1 MTTRSRGAR
10 AGLASVLVTAFAAA
24 SVVAV
29 SSAAQAAPLAPVI
42 SAAATDITGSV
53 SVSVDVEDGIEQT
66 VTVWAEFVET
76 GVVTEG
82 CVFTDT
88 VDRDCVATLPAGQ
101 YGDYELF
108 ATSTDVDGTSPESN
122 RVTVSY
128 GSPASDLSLASPFD
142 LDAFTIPTLS
152 AEVTGTGPALGTVE
166 VFAYRVDVGIGSET
180 SLCFSGVP
188 ASGAFSCTVPFGDYG
203 VWAVR
208 VVATDLEGGTA
219 ERPGGEPDAI
229 AVNVAPPQNGL
240 SIATAPG
247 SLTATATGLT
257 ETDVSVSFIV
267 DWFGAGSLGER
278 CPAGWT
284 GDYEVPPTDGPS
296 VVCLVESVPP
306 GIHLFSSVQFINET
320 YSSDRGDAVY
330 VPATPT
336 MTVEPVPGG
345 AIFSGSIDLL
355 AEELVESSTLLDY
368 VEVVVR
374 DSESTFACSAVADAV
389 TGQWSCTTP
398 LAPGGEVYTAV
409 AQSVGFSD
417 DPGVLGQVVDY
428 WDGISTASAPVAATI
443 SPGVVPPPPTMTY
456 EFGAASVGVTAEG
469 LEGSRVGVEVYD
481 VEPDGEGGYSFG
493 FPVASCGDA
502 PEGEGGGGF
511 EPESAPLS
519 PATVEECVFDDL
531 EPGIWNFYA
540 VQSYYFE
547 QSEYQDDFVLI
558 PEVPTFSAAPGSNGR
573 VLASGEGET
582 GFRVLVRELGGPG
595 ACSAIVDTEGAW
607 SCSFSGASGRTLVR
621 AQQQSQGFVA
631 DPGFYYEGL
640 GDSFDGFSAYT
651 APVEVVVAGPAASPA
666 PIPTPTPAVT
676 PAPFSWTLEGF
687 DGQNLRPGQQLSL
700 SARGL
705 PPGTSVTI
713 QIFSTPRTLG
723 TSVADASGLFALDVV
738 VPEDLEP
745 GEHTLVATATPP
757 GGTPSQISTPV
768 MVDPALDP
776 AGEPLEESVDDGAEE
791 NAGSGE
797 GAGGASGSIA
807 RDDPA
812 APSELTE
819 AIPTAAEIFR
829 NPIVTVTAGGLAL
842 AILLLVAFPTEL
854 LNSTLS
860 ANTRRFGRGFAAF
873 ERGVDRVTDW
883 FAAVTRTRAAAAA
896 ILIVV
901 TSVIFGF
908 MDPSFGFDAVSLRL
922 TLALAIGLFLVTYV
936 SSWIS
941 GAIIWRAWRIE
952 TSIGLQPAAL
962 VFALIGVVIARLLE
976 FSPGFLIGLVIGLEI
991 VTRVGAPH
999 RVRAVLTQLGVM
1011 VGISVLAWVG
1021 YSILTDATAGDLD
1034 WVTALALDS
1043 LAAATAE
1050 GLTAAAVAILPL
1062 GFLEGR
1068 EIFQRSKVL
1077 WVGAFLVTA
1086 TLFSLL
1092 VLPTEDGIDEISN
1105 VGTWFVVLVAF
1116 AVVTLALWAVLHYT
1130 NPDRHADDD
1139 GAEPEGAEP
1148 GGAQK
1153 ETAPR

>member
-10 AGLASVLVTAFAAA
+10 AALASVLVAAFAATT
-24 SVVAV
+24 VVAM

-53 SVSVDVEDGIEQT
+53 SVSVDLEDGIEQT
-66 VTVWAEFVET
+66 VTVWAEYVET
-76 GVVTEG
+76 GAVTEG

-88 VDRDCVATLPAGQ
+88 VDRDCTSVLPDGQ

-122 RVTVSY
+122 RASVSY
-128 GSPASDLSLASPFD
+128 GSPASDLVLASPFD
-142 LDAFTIPTLS
+142 LDAFTNPTLS

-180 SLCFSGVP
+180 SLCFTGVP
-188 ASGAFSCTVPFGDYG
+188 ASGAFSCTAPFGDYG

-229 AVNVAPPQNGL
+229 AVNVAPPQNGM

-247 SLTATATGLT
+247 ALTATATGLA

-296 VVCLVESVPP
+296 VVCLAESVPA

-320 YSSDRGDAVY
+320 FSSDRGDAVY

-336 MTVEPVPGG
+336 MTVDAVPGG
-345 AIFSGSIDLL
+345 AIFSGSVDTLAVEL
-355 AEELVESSTLLDY
+355 AESGTLLDY
-368 VEVVVR
+368 VEVLVR
-374 DSESTFACSAVADAV
+374 DSESTVVCADDVDAA

-398 LAPGGEVYTAV
+398 LAAGEETFTAI
-409 AQSVGFSD
+409 AQSIGFSD
-417 DPGVLGQVVDY
+417 DPGVPGQVVDY

-443 SPGVVPPPPTMTY
+443 APGVVPPPPTMTY
-456 EFGAASVGVTAEG
+456 ELGAASVGVMAEG
-469 LEGSRVGVEVYD
+469 LEGSRVGFEVYD

-493 FPVASCGDA
+493 FPVASCGDL
-502 PEGEGGGGF
+502 PEGEGEGGF
-511 EPESAPLS
+511 GADSAPFA

-547 QSEYQDDFVLI
+547 RSGYQDDYVLI

-573 VLASGEGET
+573 VLASGEGEP
-582 GFRVLVRELGGPG
+582 GFRVLVRELGGAE

-607 SCSFSGASGRTLVR
+607 SCSFAGASGPTLVR
-621 AQQQSQGFVA
+621 AQQQSQGFAA
-631 DPGFYYEGL
+631 DPGLYYEGV

-651 APVEVVVAGPAASPA
+651 AAVEVVVAGPAAPPA

>member
-1 MTTRSRGAR
+1 MTTRFRGAR
-10 AGLASVLVTAFAAA
+10 AALASVLVAAFAATT
-24 SVVAV
+24 VVAM
-29 SSAAQAAPLAPVI
+29 SSAAQAAPLAPSI
-42 SAAATDITGSV
+42 SAAATDIVGLV
-53 SVSVDVEDGIEQT
+53 SVSVDLEDGVEQT
-66 VTVWAEFVET
+66 VTVWAEYVET

-82 CVFTDT
+82 CVFTDS
-88 VDRDCVATLPAGQ
+88 VDRDCTAELPDGQ

-122 RVTVSY
+122 RADVSY
-128 GSPASDLSLASPFD
+128 GSAASDLALASPFD
-142 LDAFTIPTLS
+142 IDEFTITTLS
-152 AEVTGTGPALGTVE
+152 RDVTGAGPALGTVE
-166 VFAYRVDVGIGSET
+166 VLGYRLDLGDATET
-180 SLCFSGVP
+180 SLCLTGVP
-188 ASGAFSCTVPFGDYG
+188 SSGTFSCPTTFDDYG

-208 VVATDLEGGTA
+208 VVGTDLEGGTA
-219 ERPGGEPDAI
+219 ERPGGEPAFI
-229 AVNVAPPQNGL
+229 TVNVAPPQNAMA
-240 SIATAPG
+240 IAAVPG
-247 SLTATATGLT
+247 SLTATATGLA
-257 ETDVSVSFIV
+257 EADVSVSLIV
-267 DWFGAGSLGER
+267 DWFGAATVGER
-278 CPAGWT
+278 CPADWT
-284 GDYEVPPTDGPS
+284 GDYEEPPTGGPS
-296 VVCLVESVPP
+296 VVCLAESVPP

-330 VPATPT
+330 VPATPSLA
-336 MTVEPVPGG
+336 VDPVPGG
-345 AIFSGSIDLL
+345 ATFSGSVDTL
-355 AEELVESSTLLDY
+355 ADELAESSTLLDY
-368 VEVVVR
+368 LDVVVR
-374 DSESTFACSAVADAV
+374 DSEASVVCAGAVDAA
-389 TGQWSCTTP
+389 TGQWSCTEQLP
-398 LAPGGEVYTAV
+398 AGEETFTAV

-417 DPGVLGQVVDY
+417 DPGVPGAVVGY
-428 WDGISTASAPVAATI
+428 WDGISTASPPVAATI
-443 SPGVVPPPPTMTY
+443 PPGIVPPPPTMTY
-456 EFGAASVGVTAEG
+456 ELGAASVGVTAEG
-469 LEGSRVGVEVYD
+469 LEGSSVGVEVYD

-493 FPVASCGDA
+493 FPVASCGDV
-502 PEGEGGGGF
+502 PEGEGEGEGGF
-511 EPESAPLS
+511 GAGSALVA

-540 VQSYYFE
+540 AQSYYFE
-547 QSEYQDDFVLI
+547 QSGYQDDYVLI
-558 PEVPTFSAAPGSNGR
+558 PEVPTFSAVPGSSGR
-573 VLASGEGET
+573 VLASGEGEP
-582 GFRVLVRELGGPG
+582 GFRVLVRELGGSG

-607 SCSFSGASGRTLVR
+607 SCSFAGASGPTLVR

-631 DPGFYYEGL
+631 DPGYYYEGV

-651 APVEVVVAGPAASPA
+651 APIEVVVAGPAALPA
-666 PIPTPTPAVT
+666 PVPTPTPAVT

-687 DGQNLRPGQQLSL
+687 DGQSLRPGQQLSL

-705 PPGTSVTI
+705 PPGTSITI

-723 TSVADASGLFALDVV
+723 TSVADASGFFALDVV

-757 GGTPSQISTPV
+757 GGAPSPISTPV
-768 MVDPALDP
+768 MVEPALETAAQP
-776 AGEPLEESVDDGAEE
+776 VEEGVDDGVEE
-791 NAGSGE
+791 NAGGGE

-883 FAAVTRTRAAAAA
+883 FAAVTRTRAVAAAV
-896 ILIVV
+896 LIVL

-1021 YSILTDATAGDLD
+1021 YSILTESTTGELD

-1068 EIFQRSKVL
+1068 EIFQRSKAL

-1086 TLFSLL
+1086 TLFALL
-1092 VLPTEDGIDEISN
+1092 VLPTEDGIDELAN

-1116 AVVTLALWAVLHYT
+1116 AVVTLTLWAVLHYT
-1130 NPDRHADDD
+1130 NPDRHADD
-1139 GAEPEGAEP
+1139 GAESEGA
-1148 GGAQK
+1148 QR